1 MIAPKIRFPEF
12 HDEYINDSLSE
23 ISDRVRR
30 KNSENQ
36 TDIPLTIA
44 SIEGLVD
51 QRTYFGK
58 TVASKDMSGYYL
70 LQNGEFAY
78 NKSYSKGFP
87 VGSIKRLD
95 KYAQGA
101 LSTLYICF
109 ALKDDADVTSDY
121 LVQYF
126 NSPAWYEAVNEVCA
140 EGARN
145 HGLLNV
151 SPDDF
156 FATTHYFAPTKDEQD
171 KVAAFLSLY
180 DQKIENQMAK
190 VEALELRRKGFLQ
203 QIFSQEIRFKADDGS
218 EYEAWNELTI
228 ADLFAKV
235 KVTNKDGKI
244 TNVITNSAVEGLIPQ
259 KDFFEKDI
267 AVEGNTE
274 KYTIIHKGDFVYN
287 PRKST
292 SAPYGPFNCYRLDEP
307 GIVSPLYS
315 CLKPLN
321 EQYTPYL
328 LYYFASPA
336 WYSYIYHNG
345 NQGGARHDRV
355 GMTDNLLMGIPVALP
370 CMEEQEKI
378 SQFFAYIDIQIQI
391 EKDKLEAIKLVKKG
405 LLQQMFM

>member
-12 HDEYINDSLSE
+12 HGEYVNDSLSE

-30 KNSENQ
+30 KNSDNQ

-109 ALKDDADVTSDY
+109 ALKENADVTSDY

-156 FATTHYFAPTKDEQD
+156 FATTHHFAPTKEEQD
-171 KVAAFLSLY
+171 KVATFLSLY
-180 DQKIENQMAK
+180 DQKIENQMAM
-190 VEALELRRKGFLQ
+190 VEALETRRKGLLQ
-203 QIFSQEIRFKADDGS
+203 QIFSQEIRFRADDGS
-218 EYEAWNELTI
+218 EFPDWEPTPFGDVIEPFTIKTKTENEDTLLSCAIEGMFLNSELFDHQRGASNKGYLKIKLGTLILSVQNLHLGNANVNLRFEHGIISPAYKTYNVTGCLPEFMGVWVKREA
-228 ADLFAKV
+228 AK
-235 KVTNKDGKI
+235 KFFFDATTTGASQCRR
-244 TNVITNSAVEGLIPQ
+244 NVDWD
-259 KDFFEKDI
+259 K
-267 AVEGNTE
+267 
-274 KYTIIHKGDFVYN
+274 
-287 PRKST
+287 
-292 SAPYGPFNCYRLDEP
+292 
-307 GIVSPLYS
+307 LYS
-315 CLKPLN
+315 QEMEIPCEA
-321 EQYTPYL
+321 EQ
-328 LYYFASPA
+328 
-336 WYSYIYHNG
+336 
-345 NQGGARHDRV
+345 R
-355 GMTDNLLMGIPVALP
+355 
-370 CMEEQEKI
+370 KI
-378 SQFFAYIDIQIQI
+378 SAFVTLVDKQIQI
-391 EKDKLEAIKLVKKG
+391 EKDKLEAIKQVKKG
-405 LLQQMFM
+405 LLQQMFV

>member
-1 MIAPKIRFPEF
+1 MIAPNMRFPEYT
-12 HDEYINDSLSE
+12 EGYINDSLSE
-23 ISDRVRR
+23 IADRVKR

-78 NKSYSKGFP
+78 NKSYSKGYP

-95 KYAQGA
+95 KYEQGA

-109 ALKDDADVTSDY
+109 ALKEDADVTSDY

-156 FATTHYFAPTKDEQD
+156 FATTHHFAPTKAEQE
-171 KVAAFLSLY
+171 KVATFLSLY
-180 DQKIENQMAK
+180 DQKIETQIAK
-190 VEALELRRKGFLQ
+190 VDALETRRKGLLQ
-203 QIFSQEIRFKADDGS
+203 QIFSQEIRFKADGGN
-218 EYEAWNELTI
+218 EFPKWEETKLNTYLYENKER
-228 ADLFAKV
+228 
-235 KVTNKDGKI
+235 NKDNKFGKED
-244 TNVITNSAVEGLIPQ
+244 VLSVS
-259 KDFFEKDI
+259 KDFGVINQIQYQGRSLAGEDVSNYHI
-267 AVEGNTE
+267 VHNGNVV
-274 KYTIIHKGDFVYN
+274 YT
-287 PRKST
+287 KSPLGKQ
-292 SAPYGPFNCYRLDEP
+292 PYGIIKASHEE
-307 GIVSPLYS
+307 GIVSTLYAVYYCRDNALPEIIDYYFS
-315 CLKPLN
+315 LDDTLNRYLKPLVN
-321 EQYTPYL
+321 
-328 LYYFASPA
+328 
-336 WYSYIYHNG
+336 I
-345 NQGGARHDRV
+345 GAKHDMKV
-355 GMTDNLLMGIPVALP
+355 NNTDALAGIVTLP
-370 CMEEQEKI
+370 SSLEEQRKI
-378 SQFFAYIDIQIQI
+378 VDFLQLVDKQIQV

>member
-1 MIAPKIRFPEF
+1 MVAPKIRFPEF
-12 HDEYINDSLSE
+12 QDEYINDSLSE

-44 SIEGLVD
+44 SLEGLVD
-51 QRTYFGK
+51 QRAYFGK

-70 LQNGEFAY
+70 LQKGEFAY
-78 NKSYSKGFP
+78 NKSYSRGFP

-95 KYAQGA
+95 NYGQGA
-101 LSTLYICF
+101 LSTLYVCF
-109 ALKDDADVTSDY
+109 CLKEKADVTSDY

-126 NSPAWYEAVNEVCA
+126 NSPAWHESVNEVCA

-156 FATTHYFAPTKDEQD
+156 FATTHHFAPTKEEQD
-171 KVAAFLSLY
+171 KVAFFLSLH
-180 DQKIENQMAK
+180 DRRIEAQTAK
-190 VEALELRRKGFLQ
+190 VEALEQRRKGLLRQ
-203 QIFSQEIRFKADDGS
+203 VFSQEIRFKDDNGS
-218 EYEAWNELTI
+218 EYEAWDELTI
-228 ADLFAKV
+228 ADLFVKV
-235 KVTNKDGKI
+235 KTTNKDGSI

-259 KDFFEKDI
+259 RDFFEKDI
-267 AVEGNTE
+267 AVEGNTD
-274 KYTIIHKGDFVYN
+274 KYTVIHRGDFVYN

-315 CLKPLN
+315 CLKPTDK
-321 EQYTPYL
+321 ECAPYL

-336 WYSYIYHNG
+336 WHSYIYHNG

-355 GMTDNLLMGIPVALP
+355 GMTDGLLMGIPVGLP
-370 CMEEQEKI
+370 CKEEQVKI
-378 SQFFAYIDIQIQI
+378 SQLFSSVDKQIRI

-405 LLQQMFM
+405 LLQQMFV

>member
-12 HDEYINDSLSE
+12 HDEYINDSLSD

-30 KNSENQ
+30 KNSDNQ

-51 QRTYFGK
+51 QRKYFGK

-78 NKSYSKGFP
+78 NKSYSNGFP

-109 ALKDDADVTSDY
+109 ALKKDADVTSDY

-156 FATTHYFAPTKDEQD
+156 FATTHHFAPTKEEQD
-171 KVAAFLSLY
+171 KVAVFLSLY
-180 DQKIENQMAK
+180 DQKIENQIAK
-190 VEALELRRKGFLQ
+190 VEALETRRKGLLQ

-218 EYEAWNELTI
+218 EFPDWEPTPFGDVIEPFTIKTKTENEDTLLSCAIEGMFLNSELFDHQRGASNKGYLKIKKGTLILSAQNLHLGNANVNLRFEHGIISPAYKTYNVTGCLPEFMGVWVKREA
-228 ADLFAKV
+228 AK
-235 KVTNKDGKI
+235 KFFYDATTTGASQCRR
-244 TNVITNSAVEGLIPQ
+244 NVDWD
-259 KDFFEKDI
+259 K
-267 AVEGNTE
+267 
-274 KYTIIHKGDFVYN
+274 
-287 PRKST
+287 
-292 SAPYGPFNCYRLDEP
+292 
-307 GIVSPLYS
+307 LYS
-315 CLKPLN
+315 Q
-321 EQYTPYL
+321 E
-328 LYYFASPA
+328 
-336 WYSYIYHNG
+336 
-345 NQGGARHDRV
+345 
-355 GMTDNLLMGIPVALP
+355 MELP
-370 CMEEQEKI
+370 CEAEQRKI
-378 SQFFAYIDIQIQI
+378 SAFVTLVDKQITL
-391 EKDKLEAIKLVKKG
+391 EKDKLEAIKQVKKG
-405 LLQQMFM
+405 LLQQMFV